1 MSSLAS
7 EFSEMIRNP
16 HSEPVKEPAPPTP
29 EPAEGTCWA
38 WCPPCGERTDHQ
50 LAYHTEMETFYR
62 CPVCRN
68 VQAFR
73 VR

>member
-7 EFSEMIRNP
+7 EFADLIRNP
-16 HSEPVKEPAPPTP
+16 QAPAPPTP
-29 EPAEGTCWA
+29 TCWA

-50 LAYHTEMETFYR
+50 LAYHTETETFYR
-62 CPVCRN
+62 CLTCRN